1 VIKCGKSCLRFIFGC
16 GIMCAI
22 AFGISEVVKLYL
34 KVDVYED
41 FIQDYFELTDGNT
54 TELTGVL
61 LKYRDESKTIRKLK
75 IPLYPSTNNY
85 MDVVNGLYK
94 KAIKDLEEFKD
105 GLKEQEEKVDNLID
119 ILEENHKKV
128 NKKPN
133 KIKEKD

>member
-1 VIKCGKSCLRFIFGC
+1 
-16 GIMCAI
+16 MCAI

-128 NKKPN
+128 NKKPI